1 LADLIQT
8 LNQTMADLVSFLWV
22 PPTVVLLLGGP

>member
-22 PPTVVLLLGGP
+22 HPTVVLLLGGP